1 MARDAIIVGGGLG
14 GSALAEQLAKAGHDV
29 LVFERETEFK
39 DRVRGENMLPWG
51 VAAARRLGIVDDL
64 IAAGA
69 NPANTWMPYSMG
81 RPTPPRDLRETT
93 PGRDTMLNMFHPDL
107 QDVVMK
113 RAINAGVTVMRGSTV
128 LSLEAGPGKSPAV
141 TYEVDGRLQSETA
154 RIVVGA
160 DGRNSQMRIWG
171 GFQVHRDPKFLTIAG
186 TLLEGTDVPQD
197 GAYLCMGPGFAS
209 FWAPLGQR
217 KSRTYFVYP
226 SAAGKRRL
234 TGKDKVG
241 EFLGALKAVGTPASW
256 TEEARSIGP
265 LAEFDGADRW
275 IESPAKN
282 GVVLIGDAAASSD
295 PSWGSGL
302 SLTLTDVEHLSNQL
316 ESNPDWNVAIGDYAR
331 QHDEYYG
338 ALHRIHKWMTE
349 LFWTPG
355 PEADARRQRV
365 FTRMTQDPTGF
376 PDSIGLGPFGPSD
389 ERARQL
395 TLGIGY

>member
-1 MARDAIIVGGGLG
+1 MAVDAIIIGGGLG

-29 LVFERETEFK
+29 VVFERETEFK

-51 VAAARRLGIVDDL
+51 VAAARRLGILDDL
-64 IAAGA
+64 IAAGG
-69 NPANTWMPYSMG
+69 NQANTWMPYAMG
-81 RPTPPRDLRETT
+81 RPSPPRDLRATT
-93 PGRDTMLNMFHPDL
+93 PGRDTMLNIFHPDM
-107 QDVVMK
+107 QDAVMK
-113 RAINAGVTVMRGSTV
+113 RAIDAGATVMRGATV
-128 LSLEAGPGKSPAV
+128 LSLDAGPNKSPSV
-141 TYEVDGRLQSETA
+141 TYEFEGKLLAETA

-160 DGRNSQMRIWG
+160 DGRSSNMRIWG
-171 GFQVHRDPKFLTIAG
+171 GFEVQRDPKFLTIAG
-186 TLLEGTDVPQD
+186 SIVENTDVPED

-226 SAAGKRRL
+226 TAAGKRRL
-234 TGKDKVG
+234 TGKDKLDD
-241 EFLGALKAVGTPASW
+241 FLQALQSVGTPASW
-256 TEEARSIGP
+256 TDGARAIGP

-275 IESPAKN
+275 VDSPAKN

-302 SLTLTDVEHLSNQL
+302 SLTLADVEHLANQL
-316 ESNPDWNVAIGDYAR
+316 KGNADWNAAISDYAR

-338 ALHRIHKWMTE
+338 ALHRIHSWMRE

-355 PEADARRQRV
+355 PEADERRHRV
-365 FTRMTQDPTGF
+365 FSRMYQDPTGF

>member
-1 MARDAIIVGGGLG
+1 MAVDAIIVGGGLG

-29 LVFERETEFK
+29 VVFERETEFK

-51 VAAARRLGIVDDL
+51 VAAARRLGILDDL
-64 IAAGA
+64 IAAGG
-69 NPANTWMPYSMG
+69 NQANTWMPYAMG
-81 RPTPPRDLRETT
+81 RPSPPRDLRATT
-93 PGRDTMLNMFHPDL
+93 PGRDTMLNIFHPDM
-107 QDVVMK
+107 QGVVMK
-113 RAINAGVTVMRGSTV
+113 RAIDAGATVMRGATV
-128 LSLEAGPGKSPAV
+128 LSLDAGPEKSPSV
-141 TYEVDGRLQSETA
+141 TYEFEGKLLSETA

-160 DGRNSQMRIWG
+160 DGRSSNMRIWV
-171 GFQVHRDPKFLTIAG
+171 GFEVNRDPKFLTIAG
-186 TLLEGTDVPQD
+186 SIVENTDVPED

-226 SAAGKRRL
+226 TAAGKRRL
-234 TGKDKVG
+234 SGKDKLD
-241 EFLGALKAVGTPASW
+241 EFLQALQSVGTPASW
-256 TEEARSIGP
+256 TDGARAIGP

-275 IESPAKN
+275 VDSPAKN

-302 SLTLTDVEHLSNQL
+302 SLTLADVEHLANQL
-316 ESNPDWNVAIGDYAR
+316 KGNTDWNAAISDYAR

-338 ALHRIHKWMTE
+338 ALHRIHSWMRE

-355 PEADARRQRV
+355 PEADERRHRV
-365 FTRMTQDPTGF
+365 FSRMYQDPTGF

>member
-1 MARDAIIVGGGLG
+1 MAVDAIIVGGGLG

-29 LVFERETEFK
+29 VVFEREAEFK

-51 VAAARRLGIVDDL
+51 VAAARRLGILDDL
-64 IAAGA
+64 IAAGG
-69 NPANTWMPYSMG
+69 NQANTWMPYAMG
-81 RPTPPRDLRETT
+81 RPSPPRDLRATT
-93 PGRDTMLNMFHPDL
+93 PGRHTMLNIFHPDM
-107 QDVVMK
+107 QGVVMK
-113 RAINAGVTVMRGSTV
+113 RAIDAGATVMRGATV
-128 LSLEAGPGKSPAV
+128 LSLDAGPNKSPSV
-141 TYEVDGRLQSETA
+141 TYEFEGKLLSETA

-160 DGRNSQMRIWG
+160 DGRSSNMRIWG
-171 GFQVHRDPKFLTIAG
+171 GFEVNRDPKFLTIAG
-186 TLLEGTDVPQD
+186 SIVENTDVPED

-226 SAAGKRRL
+226 TAAGKRRL
-234 TGKDKVG
+234 SGKDKLD
-241 EFLGALKAVGTPASW
+241 EFLQALQSVGTPASW
-256 TEEARSIGP
+256 TDGARAIGP

-275 IESPAKN
+275 VDSPAKN

-302 SLTLTDVEHLSNQL
+302 SLTLADVEHLANQL
-316 ESNPDWNVAIGDYAR
+316 KGNTDWNAAISDYAR

-338 ALHRIHKWMTE
+338 ALHRIHSWMRE

-355 PEADARRQRV
+355 PEADERRHRV
-365 FTRMTQDPTGF
+365 FSRMYQDPTGF

>member
-14 GSALAEQLAKAGHDV
+14 GSALAEQLAKAGHDALV
-29 LVFERETEFK
+29 LERETEFK

-51 VAAARRLGIVDDL
+51 VAAARRLGILDDL
-64 IAAGA
+64 IVAGG
-69 NPANTWMPYSMG
+69 NQANTWMTYAMG
-81 RPTPPRDLRETT
+81 RPTPPRSLRETT
-93 PGRDTMLNMFHPDL
+93 PGRDPMLNMFHPDI
-107 QDVVMK
+107 QNVVMK
-113 RAINAGVTVMRGSTV
+113 RAIDAGATVKRGSTV
-128 LSLEAGPGKSPAV
+128 LSLDVGPGKSPSV
-141 TYEVDGRLQSETA
+141 TYEVDGRLESETA

-160 DGRNSQMRIWG
+160 DGRSSQMRIWG
-171 GFQVHRDPKFLTIAG
+171 GFEVQRDPKFLTIAG
-186 TLLEGTDVPQD
+186 TLLENTDVPQD

-209 FWAPLGQR
+209 FWAPLGQL

-226 SAAGKRRL
+226 TAVGKRRL
-234 TGKDKVG
+234 TGKEKVG
-241 EFLGALKAVGTPASW
+241 EFLEALKAVGTPASW
-256 TEEARSIGP
+256 TEDARSIGP

-275 IESPAKN
+275 IESPARN

-316 ESNPDWNVAIGDYAR
+316 KNNPDWNVAISDYAR

-355 PEADARRQRV
+355 PEADARRHKV
-365 FTRMTQDPTGF
+365 FSRMMQDPTGF
-376 PDSIGLGPFGPSD
+376 PDGVGLGPFGPSD